1 MRIKFLWRMI
11 GMMDYAMFDFYIGA
25 AAPDAEGTAN
35 KSLGLI
41 IMGTTIKPTINS
53 SKDLYFLRNH
63 REKNP

>member
-1 MRIKFLWRMI
+1 MRIKILWRMV
-11 GMMDYAMFDFYIGA
+11 GMMDYAMFDFYIDA
-25 AAPDAEGTAN
+25 AAPDEEGTDS

-53 SKDLYFLRNH
+53 SKDLYFLSDH